1 MNIKFRKFYL
11 KDISTKYI
19 NWLKNEE
26 LTKYTEINN
35 PSKKE
40 VNKYVKLNIEDKK
53 VNFLRIIFKN
63 KTHIGNLRIKY
74 LSKNEVTIA
83 ILIGDQRYK
92 NKGLGTQSIKL
103 AIKMLKKRGNK
114 TIFAYINK
122 KNIPSVKIF
131 KKNGFTKLKNKSDLY
146 YLSIK

>member
-1 MNIKFRKFYL
+1 VNIKFRKFYL

-83 ILIGDQRYK
+83 ILIGDQRFK
-92 NKGLGTQSIKL
+92 IN
-103 AIKMLKKRGNK
+103 
-114 TIFAYINK
+114 AYE
-122 KNIPSVKIF
+122 
-131 KKNGFTKLKNKSDLY
+131 
-146 YLSIK
+146 LSR